1 MKYDCNLTRNR
12 LLEKVSSEI
21 KEKNIH
27 PTLVI
32 ITCSDD
38 EASKIYVRNKLKVC
52 EQVGIKATHYVLN
65 PITTT
70 EEELKETIYNCNL
83 NFNGIIIQLPLCDRL
98 KHLEKE
104 CIELISPEKDV
115 DGLTLRNQ
123 ALLLNNDKK
132 AIVPATARACYEIIK
147 DLTTYENLDVTIVNR
162 SNLIGKPLQ
171 ALLTN
176 KNYTVTLCHS
186 KTRYLK
192 TKTFAPNIVIVG
204 VGKPDYF
211 DKTYF
216 REHQIVLD
224 CGINRVDGKLK
235 RDVRENVSEII
246 GVKLASNVGVVT
258 TVCIALNLLDC
269 YKLQQRGKLN
279 EKN

>member
-27 PTLVI
+27 PTLAI

-38 EASKIYVRNKLKVC
+38 EASKIYIRNKLKVC
-52 EQVGIKATHYVLN
+52 EQVGIKAIHYVLN
-65 PITTT
+65 PVTTT
-70 EEELKETIYNCNL
+70 EEELKETVYNCNL
-83 NFNGIIIQLPLCDRL
+83 NFNGVIIQLPLCDRF

-115 DGLTLRNQ
+115 DGLTLKNQ
-123 ALLLNNDKK
+123 ALLLNNDEK
-132 AIVPATARACYEIIK
+132 AIIPATARACYEIIQ
-147 DLTTYENLDVTIVNR
+147 DLTTNENLDVTIVNR

-176 KNYTVTLCHS
+176 KNHTCTLCHS

-192 TKTFAPNIVIVG
+192 SKTFNPHVVVVG
-204 VGKPDYF
+204 IGKPDFF

-216 REHQIVLD
+216 REYQIVLD
-224 CGINRVDGKLK
+224 CGISRVDGKLK
-235 RDVRENVSEII
+235 RDVQEDVSEILKL
-246 GVKLASNVGVVT
+246 KLASNVGVVT
-258 TVCIALNLLDC
+258 TACITLNLLDC
-269 YKLQQRGKLN
+269 YKLQEEMK
-279 EKN
+279 